1 MGGWGSDGKTFRTK
15 AEETVRQAMMED
27 AARRMKEELDMQEEF
42 CGGDKWTN
50 AEMSAMLER
59 VKAHPRVRI
68 EKENG
73 NDPRG
78 ED

>member
-1 MGGWGSDGKTFRTK
+1 MGGWKPEEQSFRTS

-27 AARRMKEELDMQEEF
+27 AARRVKEQMNDKEHVRIKEE
-42 CGGDKWTN
+42 
-50 AEMSAMLER
+50 
-59 VKAHPRVRI
+59 PRDDCAYLG
-68 EKENG
+68 EW